1 MNDSNSLAHTKWNCK
16 MCIRDSSGLNYYNLG
31 YQTGEMAVQV
41 LEGADPASMPVQ
53 SQNQYDYVVN
63 EEMLSALGMELPQSL
78 LEKMGDAA

>member
-1 MNDSNSLAHTKWNCK
+1 
-16 MCIRDSSGLNYYNLG
+16 
-31 YQTGEMAVQV
+31 MAAQV